1 MHERSESEA
10 NSAARISNVP
20 WVVDEVRALPGY
32 RLYVRFIDGTEGEVD
47 ASNFILSKTAGVFTP
62 LRDPARFA
70 EVRVQDGFVAWPGDL
85 DLAPDAMYDELKR
98 NGVWVLE
105 PFPERDHE

>member
-1 MHERSESEA
+1 MREGKEPEADSTAGEST
-10 NSAARISNVP
+10 VP
-20 WVVDEVRALPGY
+20 WVVVEVRALPDY
-32 RLYVRFIDGTEGEVD
+32 RLYVRFIDGTEGVVD
-47 ASNFILSKTAGVFTP
+47 ARQFVLSASAGVFTP

-98 NGVWVLE
+98 NGLWVLE
-105 PFPERDHE
+105 PFPESR